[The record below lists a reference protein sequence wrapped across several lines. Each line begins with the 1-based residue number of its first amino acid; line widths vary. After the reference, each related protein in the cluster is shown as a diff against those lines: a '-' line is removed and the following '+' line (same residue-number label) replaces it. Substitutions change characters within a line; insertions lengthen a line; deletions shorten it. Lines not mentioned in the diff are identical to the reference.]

1 MHCPSRNQSPMCA
14 AATCVSAGLRFDVT
28 GDSYGG
34 HVDGSLFDLRTNRS
48 ASMDA
53 EFQACSLGC
62 VGERGLLSVA
72 GLFAGIGG
80 IELGLHEAGASTK
93 LLCDSWAPAQ
103 AVLASRFPG
112 VPLVGDVRELDRLPD
127 VDLVAAGFPCT
138 DLTQAGRMQGISG
151 AASGLVAEVFR
162 LLRGRR
168 VPLLLLENVRNMLVL
183 NKGEAMRYLTQ
194 EVEALGYRWA
204 YRLVDSRFTGV
215 PQRRQRVIF
224 LASLDL
230 DPRSV
235 LFADEAG
242 EPSDDCFRDDVFG
255 FYWTEGHR
263 GLGWAKD
270 AVPTLKNGSTIGIP
284 SPPAIWNPAGQLD
297 RRILTPSIEEAEQM
311 QGFERGWTASA
322 ALASNRK
329 GTRWKLVG
337 NAVTVGVSRWV
348 GERLVNPGSPVH
360 EGATLGHGQ
369 RWPTAAYG
377 ARGTTSAVDL
387 SLWPRHER
395 YQHLSDIVDLDGA
408 APLSARATAG
418 FYGRTQRGSLRFVD
432 QFLVDVAKHAACMAG
447 KLAAA

>member
-1 MHCPSRNQSPMCA
+1 MS
-14 AATCVSAGLRFDVT
+14 
-28 GDSYGG
+28 
-34 HVDGSLFDLRTNRS
+34 GSLFDVTTHCSPSL
-48 ASMDA
+48 
-53 EFQACSLGC
+53 EKKFQACSLGC
-62 VGERGLLSVA
+62 VNERGSLSVA

-80 IELGLHEAGASTK
+80 IELGLHEAGATTE
-93 LLCDSWAPAQ
+93 LLCESWAPAQ
-103 AVLASRFPG
+103 AVLDNRFPG

-138 DLTQAGRMQGISG
+138 DLTQAGRMQGIG
-151 AASGLVAEVFR
+151 GEASGLVAEVFR

-183 NKGEAMRYLTQ
+183 NKGEAMRYLTD

-230 DPRSV
+230 DPCSV
-235 LFADEAG
+235 LFADEDR
-242 EPSDDCFRDDVFG
+242 EPGDDYFRDDVFG

-263 GLGWAKD
+263 GLGWARD

-284 SPPAIWNPAGQLD
+284 SPPAIWNPAGPLD
-297 RRILTPSIEEAEQM
+297 LRILTPSIEEAEQM
-311 QGFERGWTASA
+311 QGFERGWTAPA

-337 NAVTVGVSRWV
+337 NAVTVGVSRWI
-348 GERLVNPGSPVH
+348 GERLANPGAPVS
-360 EGATLGHGQ
+360 EGQRFERGQ
-369 RWPTAAYG
+369 RWPTAAFG
-377 ARGTTSAVDL
+377 DRGTMRAVNV
-387 SLWPRHER
+387 SLWPRRER
-395 YQHLSDIVDLDGA
+395 YQHLADIVDLDGA
-408 APLSARATAG
+408 TPLSARATAG

-432 QFLVDVAKHAACMAG
+432 QFLADIAEHAACMAG